1 MLLLDFI
8 SPSAVAAAT
17 LTSGLSS
24 ASAFSVILRA
34 LASLGI
40 SPNTRIARARVI
52 VLFPAQA
59 ASRICHA
66 STFGFLLALGVA
78 VACCPDSFACGC
90 VVGGCAGSFVARGL
104 PEFGGCA
111 WAGGSWAGWP
121 WAGALVCG
129 GAGGVVDC
137 CCANSR
143 HDAS

>member
-90 VVGGCAGSFVARGL
+90 AVGGCVVGGGAGSFVAGDAL
-104 PEFGGCA
+104 GFGGCA
-111 WAGGSWAGWP
+111 WAGCSCTGWP
-121 WAGALVCG
+121 
-129 GAGGVVDC
+129 
-137 CCANSR
+137 
-143 HDAS
+143 